1 MKLKINKLLKIIC
14 HLCHPK
20 AHITGLIYLYLTG
33 LFVFCGGDCAEDLGI
48 NIRPGLH
55 INPFIKARKDGQ
67 INLFTGEAFNYQAI
81 LTNDFSL
88 TDNQVVCFYNAR
100 GACERE
106 FDELK
111 NDFGWRKMPF
121 SKMEQNSVFL
131 FLIAMSKNLYNHMID

>member
-1 MKLKINKLLKIIC
+1 M
-14 HLCHPK
+14 
-20 AHITGLIYLYLTG
+20 
-33 LFVFCGGDCAEDLGI
+33 

-67 INLFTGEAFNYQAI
+67 VNLFTGEAFNYQTI
-81 LTNDFSL
+81 LTNGFSL

-111 NDFGWRKMPF
+111 NDFGWKKMPF
-121 SKMEQNSVFL
+121 SKIDQNSVFL
-131 FLIAMSKNLYNHMID
+131 ILMAMCKNLYNHMIVKFSEKAKCLTSHFRIKKFIFRFICMPAKWVRSGRVNKLNIYSSHFT